1 MSDTMKMFLGILGA
15 GIFFTA
21 WSYFKI
27 SAFAKVF
34 KKEKK
39 QVALID
45 LVLRRSESGFYQLV
59 AGILLILFSFIYLAI
74 NQ

>member
-1 MSDTMKMFLGILGA
+1 MMTETMKTFLGIFGA
-15 GIFFTA
+15 GVFFTA

-27 SAFAKVF
+27 SAFAKIF

-39 QVALID
+39 QVAFVD

-59 AGILLILFSFIYLAI
+59 AGILLIIFSFVYLAI
-74 NQ
+74 N